1 MLRRPDPRA
10 ARRGGD
16 PFIGLT
22 LVPIAMRSP
31 LVLMPI
37 HIALL
42 HLTIDPACSV
52 EGQPEEA
59 DVMQRLA
66 WPSGGPPRAPPR

>member
-16 PFIGLT
+16 PIIGLT

-42 HLTIDPACSV
+42 HLIIELGRSIIPNVKKLSTNI
-52 EGQPEEA
+52 
-59 DVMQRLA
+59 
-66 WPSGGPPRAPPR
+66 